1 MHAPANRFFAYRFTY
16 HRFTYQGKPIYHGD
30 MVELSRQRVN
40 VRQGRYRGTKGT
52 LVGYIDAR
60 RTTACV
66 VRLDDGR
73 DVVIGATQ
81 VDIY

>member
-1 MHAPANRFFAYRFTY
+1 MRAPAKRFFAY
-16 HRFTYQGKPIYHGD
+16 HPTYQGDI
-30 MVELSRQRVN
+30 VELSRQRVN
-40 VRQGRYRGTKGT
+40 VRTGRYRGRKGT

-81 VDIY
+81 ADIY

>member
-1 MHAPANRFFAYRFTY
+1 MPAPASRFFSYRPS
-16 HRFTYQGKPIYHGD
+16 YQGDIVA
-30 MVELSRQRVN
+30 MSRQRVN
-40 VRQGRYRGTKGT
+40 VLEGRYQGRKGT

-73 DVVIGATQ
+73 DVVIGAAQ
-81 VDIY
+81 ADIY

>member
-1 MHAPANRFFAYRFTY
+1 MRADAFRVLYPNYSR
-16 HRFTYQGKPIYHGD
+16 YQGDI
-30 MVELSRQRVN
+30 VELSRQRVN
-40 VRQGRYRGTKGT
+40 VRQGRYQGSKGT

-81 VDIY
+81 ADIY

>member
-1 MHAPANRFFAYRFTY
+1 MRAHTIRVLYPN
-16 HRFTYQGKPIYHGD
+16 YQGDII
-30 MVELSRQRVN
+30 ELSRQRVS
-40 VRQGRYRGTKGT
+40 VRKGRYQGTKGT

-81 VDIY
+81 ADIY

>member
-1 MHAPANRFFAYRFTY
+1 MRAHAIRVLYPNPSR
-16 HRFTYQGKPIYHGD
+16 YQGDI
-30 MVELSRQRVN
+30 VELSRQRVN
-40 VRQGRYRGTKGT
+40 VRQGRYRGSKGT

-81 VDIY
+81 ADIY